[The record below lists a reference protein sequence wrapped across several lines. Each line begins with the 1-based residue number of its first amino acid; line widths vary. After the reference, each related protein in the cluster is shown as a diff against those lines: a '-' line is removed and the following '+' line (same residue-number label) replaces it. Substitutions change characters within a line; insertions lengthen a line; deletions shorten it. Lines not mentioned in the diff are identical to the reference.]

1 MKGKP
6 WTVEEEKQLQILL
19 QANKSVRVI
28 AKAMGKT
35 RDCIRKKIARLGL
48 EVVVHS
54 ESQRTTTTSL
64 VLPSELPSIEEQLK
78 VLSAALKALDQ
89 PGLEQAETLRL
100 RSIIQGVKIYK
111 ELFADYLDY
120 RGFEAEVLELKQ
132 RLAEEKAKSQNVA
145 RN

>member
-6 WTVEEEKQLQILL
+6 WTVEEEKQLQDMLRRD
-19 QANKSVRVI
+19 KSVRVI

-64 VLPSELPSIEEQLK
+64 KLPPDLPSIEEQLK
-78 VLSAALKALDQ
+78 KLSAALTELEQ
-89 PGLEQAETLRL
+89 SGLEQSETLRL

-111 ELFADYLDY
+111 ELFEDFVDY
-120 RGFEAEVLELKQ
+120 RGFEAEFLEFK
-132 RLAEEKAKSQNVA
+132 RRAAEESGKKA
-145 RN
+145 